1 MTEPMSV
8 QETIRKLDSEGISG
22 RKIAVQLNL
31 SRATVAKY
39 LSITNYSPAPPRVGK
54 RPAGSVI
61 TGFEGTISAW
71 LEGDKDQPRKQGD
84 TAQRVFDRLV
94 DEENYLGT
102 YSPVQRFVKRYKQE
116 RQSDNDGFLELDWAP
131 GTIQVD
137 FGEAEVIVAGE
148 QKVVHLFVVTFPYS
162 NMRFAQAYGGETS
175 ECVCHGL
182 RTVFEHIGSVPH
194 RMIFDNATGVG
205 RRVKTKVLETKLF
218 AAFKAH
224 YRSEAKYCNPY
235 SGNEKGN
242 VENAVGFL
250 RRNLMVPLPVA
261 ATLEGLNKVLL
272 ERCDRLGDKPHW
284 RRKIPI
290 KDLFAQDI
298 QAGLAL
304 PGVGFDPVRYE
315 SRKAD
320 KYGHLQVGSNTYAA
334 GPVFA
339 RRSLTVGIRHDVVEI
354 LDEQASVLRRFPRI
368 FGVHPET
375 IMEPSGVLALL
386 AHRPGAWANS
396 PVRAVV
402 SDPVR
407 DWLDTAQT
415 EDRRRLLTALDKAS
429 EAAGFETAVQAAE
442 QIIEQGDDPGH
453 ETLGMLARRLA
464 EGTEPETGNVDLSVY
479 DRLFAAQE
487 ESVLV

>member
-1 MTEPMSV
+1 MSV

-39 LSITNYSPAPPRVGK
+39 LRITNYSPAPPKAGK

-61 TGFEGTISAW
+61 TGFEETISTW
-71 LEGDKDQPRKQGD
+71 LEDDIGQPRKQRH
-84 TAQRVFDRLV
+84 TAQRIFDRLV
-94 DEENYLGT
+94 DEENYQGT

-116 RQSDNDGFLELDWAP
+116 RQSENDGFLELEWAP

-137 FGEAEVIVAGE
+137 FGEAEVFLAGE
-148 QKVVHLFVVTFPYS
+148 RKVVHLFVVTFPYS

-250 RRNLMVPLPVA
+250 RRNLMVPLPHA

-272 ERCDRLGDKPHW
+272 ERCDRFGGKPHW
-284 RRKIPI
+284 RRRTLI
-290 KDLFAQDI
+290 KDLFEQDV

-304 PGVGFDPVRYE
+304 PGAGFDPVRYE

-339 RRSLTVGIRHDVVEI
+339 RRSLTVGIRHDVIEI
-354 LDEQASVLRRFPRI
+354 L
-368 FGVHPET
+368 
-375 IMEPSGVLALL
+375 
-386 AHRPGAWANS
+386 
-396 PVRAVV
+396 
-402 SDPVR
+402 
-407 DWLDTAQT
+407 
-415 EDRRRLLTALDKAS
+415 
-429 EAAGFETAVQAAE
+429 
-442 QIIEQGDDPGH
+442 
-453 ETLGMLARRLA
+453 
-464 EGTEPETGNVDLSVY
+464 
-479 DRLFAAQE
+479 
-487 ESVLV
+487 